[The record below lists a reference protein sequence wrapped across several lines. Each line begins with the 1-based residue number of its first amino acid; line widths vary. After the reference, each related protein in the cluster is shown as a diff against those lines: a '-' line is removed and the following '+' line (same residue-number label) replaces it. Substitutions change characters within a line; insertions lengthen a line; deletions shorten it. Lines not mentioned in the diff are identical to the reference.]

1 MNFIKKIFDKKEDR
15 LVHAQFQKF
24 SKGEFINRALIRVK
38 NSAGKY
44 AINTS
49 AEFSNE
55 LVRAVAEKLGE
66 NKTQVT
72 GAIVS
77 TSDLKEKIDFKEIK
91 QFQGVKRYLIDKEM
105 SGSEIIALLDEFPKT
120 FFALTFNVGEDT
132 KLKIKP
138 KAPKSGKS
146 GKEKDGGPKADFC
159 SLKTKDKEIGQSF
172 VFEKSDFKLAEINHT
187 FFVEQIVVPD
197 ELKTSKDFAKIREES
212 FRKGKI
218 VRKAIIDG
226 EDKTQEFE
234 FQA

>member
-105 SGSEIIALLDEFPKT
+105 SGSGSIALLDEFPKT